1 MDLEFQSKN
10 TVELYAAIKSRL
22 KDTSAQSLNFHTGIL
37 NAMKCLSNE
46 TRIEFSDRLV
56 AQFLVVLNLGGVVSD
71 AWRVE
76 RLLNGL
82 KAHPKYAL
90 EANLLEL
97 LPNHN
102 WDTITNQL
110 RQYDRSDANL
120 KQETANAA
128 VSIVCHICGG
138 NHKAPDCHLRKQ
150 SAKGRGSGKGGGGRG
165 YAGAKG
171 KKRFGGKGSSG
182 RGQGQK
188 GGKNNNYS
196 SNNSSRSC
204 SLCQEQGHLSYN
216 CPHAEEFASVLAARK
231 RMQNTGGQHRPQKRY
246 KEEEENVHGEYSMM
260 MQYLGDDDESEYSP
274 PTEHALKRLQRCL

>member
-1 MDLEFQSKN
+1 MALEFQSKN

-46 TRIEFSDRLV
+46 TRIDFSDRLV

-82 KAHPKYAL
+82 KAHPKYSL

-120 KQETANAA
+120 KQESAHAA
-128 VSIVCHICGG
+128 MPIVCHVCNAVG
-138 NHKAPDCHLRKQ
+138 HKAPDCPLRKQ
-150 SAKGRGSGKGGGGRG
+150 GGKGRAYGKSGGKGGGGRG
-165 YAGAKG
+165 FAGAKG
-171 KKRFGGKGSSG
+171 GKRFGGKGGGG
-182 RGQGQK
+182 RGSGYK
-188 GGKNNNYS
+188 GGK
-196 SNNSSRSC
+196 
-204 SLCQEQGHLSYN
+204 
-216 CPHAEEFASVLAARK
+216 
-231 RMQNTGGQHRPQKRY
+231 
-246 KEEEENVHGEYSMM
+246 
-260 MQYLGDDDESEYSP
+260 
-274 PTEHALKRLQRCL
+274 